1 MRGGDGL
8 TRLMLGPRYPKF
20 DDLANGTAA
29 SYNPPMDT
37 RTETDSMGP
46 VEVDQSRYW
55 GAQTERARK
64 NFQVSPH
71 RIPVPFLRA
80 LCLLKGEA
88 AAVNATLGLLNSELA
103 AAIGQA
109 ANEAF
114 SGQFDGEFPLD
125 VFQTGSGTSWNMNAN
140 EVLAGRANE
149 ILAGARGGKKP
160 VHPNDHVN
168 LGQSSN
174 DVIPSVLN
182 VAGRLEAERLSGA
195 LDDLCSAFE
204 RKATEFSQ
212 VVKIGRTHLQDAV
225 PMTLGQEFGGFARQV
240 QLGAARI
247 RGVFGRL
254 EELAL
259 GGTALGTGLN
269 THAEF
274 GTRVASALCG
284 RLGVPFRPARD
295 YFEAIAARDVQVELM
310 GALNTVSTSLLKIG
324 NDLRLLSSGP
334 RTGFAE
340 ILLPELQPGSSIMPG
355 KVNPVILEML
365 NQACAHVMG
374 KHLSVTIAG
383 QNAPLQLNIMMPLL
397 AHETLSSLDLLT
409 NCVETLRTACVEGI
423 AADAK
428 RCSAQVERSLALVT
442 PLAVKLGYDRA
453 AALAKQA
460 LAEDKTIRQLVTE
473 QGLLSEE
480 ELNRVLDPRSLA
492 GL

>member
-1 MRGGDGL
+1 MAPRILYAVNLAKETGG
-8 TRLMLGPRYPKF
+8 P
-20 DDLANGTAA
+20 
-29 SYNPPMDT
+29 YNPGME
-37 RTETDSMGP
+37 RRIETDSMGP
-46 VEVDQSRYW
+46 IEVDSHRYW
-55 GAQTERARK
+55 GAQTERARR

-71 RIPVPFLRA
+71 RIPTAFLRA

-88 AAVNATLGLLNSELA
+88 AAANAGLGLLDPRLA
-103 AAIGQA
+103 GAIRQA
-109 ANEAF
+109 ADEAF
-114 SGQFDGEFPLD
+114 EGRFDDEFPLD

-149 ILAGARGGKKP
+149 ILSGTRGGKNP

-182 VAGRLEAERLSGA
+182 LAARLEAERFALTLDRLGLAFGA
-195 LDDLCSAFE
+195 
-204 RKATEFSQ
+204 KATEFAS

-225 PMTLGQEFGGFARQV
+225 PMTLGQEFSAFARQAH
-240 QLGAARI
+240 LGATRVRA
-247 RGVFGRL
+247 VFPRL

-259 GGTALGTGLN
+259 GGTALGTGIN
-269 THAEF
+269 THPEF
-274 GTRVASALCG
+274 SSLTCAALAA
-284 RLGVPFRPARD
+284 RLAVPFHPAENL
-295 YFEAIAARDVQVELM
+295 FEAIAARDVQVELM
-310 GALNTVSTSLLKIG
+310 GALNTVATALLKIG

-334 RTGFAE
+334 RTGFGE

-374 KHLSVTIAG
+374 KHLAVTIAG

-409 NCVETLRTACVEGI
+409 NCGETLRTSCVEGI
-423 AADAK
+423 VADEA
-428 RCSAQVERSLALVT
+428 RCAEQVERSLAMVT
-442 PLAVKLGYDRA
+442 PLALKIGYDKA

-460 LAEDKTIRQLVTE
+460 LAEDKTIRQLATE
-473 QGLLSEE
+473 QGLLTAL
-480 ELNRVLDPRSLA
+480 ELEVVLDPRTLA
-492 GL
+492 GLK

>member
-1 MRGGDGL
+1 ME
-8 TRLMLGPRYPKF
+8 
-20 DDLANGTAA
+20 N
-29 SYNPPMDT
+29 

-46 VEVDQSRYW
+46 VEVEARRYW
-55 GAQTERARK
+55 GAQTERARV

-88 AAVNATLGLLNSELA
+88 AGVNAALGLLDANLA
-103 AAIGQA
+103 AAIQQA
-109 ANEAF
+109 AAEAF
-114 SGQFDGEFPLD
+114 EGRFDGEFPLD

-149 ILAGARGGKKP
+149 ILTGVRGGKKP

-182 VAGRLEAERLSGA
+182 LSGRLEAERLAAA
-195 LDDLCSAFE
+195 LDALGAAFE
-204 RKATEFSQ
+204 AKAAEFAS

-225 PMTLGQEFGGFARQV
+225 PMTLGQEFGAFGRQMR
-240 QLGAARI
+240 LGAARV
-247 RGVFGRL
+247 RSVFPRL

-269 THAEF
+269 THPEF
-274 GTRVASALCG
+274 SARTCAALA
-284 RLGVPFRPARD
+284 RALALPFRPAENL
-295 YFEAIAARDVQVELM
+295 FEAIATRDVQVELM
-310 GALNTVSTSLLKIG
+310 GALNTVATALLKVG

-334 RTGFAE
+334 RTGFGE
-340 ILLPELQPGSSIMPG
+340 IRLPELQPGSSIMPG

-365 NQACAHVMG
+365 IQACAHVMG
-374 KHLSVTIAG
+374 KHLSVTVAG
-383 QNAPLQLNIMMPLL
+383 QNAPLQLNMMMPLL
-397 AHETLSSLDLLT
+397 AHETLSALDLLT
-409 NCVETLRTACVEGI
+409 NCVATLGTSCVEGI
-423 AADAK
+423 TADEK
-428 RCSAQVERSLALVT
+428 RCAEQVERSLAMVT
-442 PLAVKLGYDRA
+442 PLALKVGYDKA

-460 LAEDKTIRQLVTE
+460 LAEDKTIRQLAVE
-473 QGLLSEE
+473 QGLLPAA
-480 ELNRVLDPRSLA
+480 ELEAVLDPKRLA

>member
-1 MRGGDGL
+1 MAPRILYAVNLAKETGG
-8 TRLMLGPRYPKF
+8 P
-20 DDLANGTAA
+20 
-29 SYNPPMDT
+29 YNPGMES
-37 RTETDSMGP
+37 RIETDSMGP
-46 VEVDQSRYW
+46 IEVDLPRYW
-55 GAQTERARK
+55 GAQTERARR

-71 RIPVPFLRA
+71 RIPGAFLRA

-88 AAVNATLGLLNSELA
+88 ATVNAALGLVDPGLA
-103 AAIGQA
+103 GAIRQA
-109 ANEAF
+109 ADEAF
-114 SGQFDGEFPLD
+114 EGKFDGEFPLD

-149 ILAGARGGKKP
+149 ILTGVRGGKKP

-182 VAGRLEAERLSGA
+182 LSARLEAERLTVA
-195 LDDLCSAFE
+195 LDRLAGAFAA
-204 RKATEFSQ
+204 KAAEFAT

-225 PMTLGQEFGGFARQV
+225 PMTLGQEFSAFARQV
-240 QLGAARI
+240 SLGAARV
-247 RGVFGRL
+247 RAVYPRL

-259 GGTALGTGLN
+259 GGTALGTGIN
-269 THAEF
+269 THPGFSARACAALA
-274 GTRVASALCG
+274 TRLS
-284 RLGVPFRPARD
+284 VPFHPAENL
-295 YFEAIAARDVQVELM
+295 FEAIAARDVQVELM
-310 GALNTVSTSLLKIG
+310 GALNTVATALLKVG

-334 RTGFAE
+334 RTGFGE

-374 KHLSVTIAG
+374 KHLAVTIAG

-409 NCVETLRTACVEGI
+409 NCVETLRTACVEGM
-423 AADAK
+423 AADAA
-428 RCSAQVERSLALVT
+428 RCADQVERSLAMVT
-442 PLAVKLGYDRA
+442 PLALKIGYDRA

-460 LAEDKTIRQLVTE
+460 LAEDKTIRQLVLE
-473 QGLLSEE
+473 QKLLSPA
-480 ELNRVLDPRSLA
+480 ELEAVLDPRGMA

>member
-1 MRGGDGL
+1 
-8 TRLMLGPRYPKF
+8 
-20 DDLANGTAA
+20 
-29 SYNPPMDT
+29 MDK
-37 RTETDSMGP
+37 RIETDSMGP
-46 VEVDQSRYW
+46 IEVDFHRYW
-55 GAQTERARK
+55 GAQTERARR

-88 AAVNATLGLLNSELA
+88 AAVNASLGLIDPALA
-103 AAIGQA
+103 GAIRQA
-109 ANEAF
+109 ATEAF
-114 SGQFDGEFPLD
+114 AGRFDDEFPLD

-149 ILAGARGGKKP
+149 ILSGVRGGKKP

-182 VAGRLEAERLSGA
+182 LSGRIEGGRFASALDELATSLEA
-195 LDDLCSAFE
+195 
-204 RKATEFSQ
+204 KAAEFRT

-225 PMTLGQEFGGFARQV
+225 PMTLGQELGAFARQIR
-240 QLGAARI
+240 LGAARV
-247 RGVFGRL
+247 RGTFGRL

-269 THAEF
+269 THPEF
-274 GTRVASALCG
+274 ASRTAAALAS
-284 RLGVPFRPARD
+284 RLEVPFRPAESF
-295 YFEAIAARDVQVELM
+295 FEAIAARDVQVELM
-310 GALNTVSTSLLKIG
+310 GAVNTVATSLLKIG

-334 RTGFAE
+334 RTGFGE

-374 KHLSVTIAG
+374 KHLAVTIAG

-397 AHETLSSLDLLT
+397 AHETLSSLDLLSH
-409 NCVETLRTACVEGI
+409 CCDTLRTSCIDGI
-423 AADAK
+423 QADVR
-428 RCSAQVERSLALVT
+428 RCSEQVERSLALVT
-442 PLAVKLGYDRA
+442 PLALKIGYDRA

-460 LAEDKTIRQLVTE
+460 LAEDKTIRQLATE
-473 QGLLSEE
+473 QNLLPPA
-480 ELNRVLDPRSLA
+480 ELEAVLDASGMA

>member
-1 MRGGDGL
+1 MEH
-8 TRLMLGPRYPKF
+8 
-20 DDLANGTAA
+20 
-29 SYNPPMDT
+29 

-46 VEVDQSRYW
+46 IEVELARYW
-55 GAQTERARK
+55 GAQTERARR

-71 RIPVPFLRA
+71 RIPAPFLRA

-88 AAVNATLGLLNSELA
+88 AVVNAALGLLDEGVSKA
-103 AAIGQA
+103 VQQA
-109 ANEAF
+109 ADEAF
-114 SGQFDGEFPLD
+114 AGKFDGEFPLD

-149 ILAGARGGKKP
+149 ILTGVRGGKKP

-182 VAGRLEAERLSGA
+182 LAGRLEAGRFAQA
-195 LDDLCSAFE
+195 LDALAASFE
-204 RKATEFSQ
+204 AKATEFARI
-212 VVKIGRTHLQDAV
+212 VKIGRTHLQDAV
-225 PMTLGQEFGGFARQV
+225 PMTLGQEFTAFARQIR
-240 QLGAARI
+240 LGAARV
-247 RGVFGRL
+247 RSVFPRL

-269 THAEF
+269 THPEFAARTAARLAE
-274 GTRVASALCG
+274 
-284 RLGVPFRPARD
+284 RLGVPFRPAESF
-295 YFEAIAARDVQVELM
+295 FEAIAARDVQVELM
-310 GALNTVSTSLLKIG
+310 GAVNTVATSLLKIG

-334 RTGFAE
+334 RTGFGE

-397 AHETLSSLDLLT
+397 AHETLSSLDLLMQ
-409 NCVETLRTACVEGI
+409 CCDTLRASCVDGI
-423 AADAK
+423 VADVR
-428 RCSAQVERSLALVT
+428 RCSEQVERSLALVT
-442 PLAVKLGYDRA
+442 PLALKIGYDQA
-453 AALAKQA
+453 AALSKQA
-460 LAEDKTIRQLVTE
+460 LAEDKTIRQLVRE
-473 QGLLSEE
+473 HNLLSEN
-480 ELNRVLDPRSLA
+480 ELNAILDPSTMA

>member
-1 MRGGDGL
+1 MEPEVR
-8 TRLMLGPRYPKF
+8 TI
-20 DDLANGTAA
+20 AA
-29 SYNPPMDT
+29 MDH
-37 RTETDSMGP
+37 RIETDSMGP
-46 VEVDQSRYW
+46 VEVDSLRYW
-55 GAQTERARK
+55 GAQTERARL

-88 AAVNATLGLLNSELA
+88 SVVNDGLGLLDA
-103 AAIGQA
+103 RVATAIRQA
-109 ANEAF
+109 ADEAF
-114 SGQFDGEFPLD
+114 EGRFDGEFPLD

-149 ILAGARGGKKP
+149 ILTGVRGGKKP

-182 VAGRLEAERLSGA
+182 LSGRLEAGRFAESLDA
-195 LDDLCSAFE
+195 LAAAFE
-204 RKATEFSQ
+204 AKATAFRSI
-212 VVKIGRTHLQDAV
+212 VKIGRTHLQDAV
-225 PMTLGQEFGGFARQV
+225 PMTLGQEFGAFARQIR
-240 QLGAARI
+240 LGAARV
-247 RGVFGRL
+247 RSAFPRL

-269 THAEF
+269 THPEF
-274 GTRVASALCG
+274 AVRTAAALAL
-284 RLGVPFRPARD
+284 RLGIPFRPAESF
-295 YFEAIAARDVQVELM
+295 FEAIAARDVQVELM
-310 GALNTVSTSLLKIG
+310 GALNTVATALLKIG

-334 RTGFAE
+334 RTGFGE

-397 AHETLSSLDLLT
+397 AHETLSSLDLLGR
-409 NCVETLRTACVEGI
+409 CCDTLRTSCLEGLV
-423 AADAK
+423 ADER
-428 RCSAQVERSLALVT
+428 RCSEQVERSLALVT
-442 PLAVKLGYDRA
+442 PLALKIGYDRA

-460 LAEDKTIRQLVTE
+460 LAEDKTIRQLATE
-473 QGLLSEE
+473 QGLLPPE
-480 ELNRVLDPRSLA
+480 ELNAVLDPKDMA
-492 GL
+492 GI

>member
-1 MRGGDGL
+1 
-8 TRLMLGPRYPKF
+8 
-20 DDLANGTAA
+20 
-29 SYNPPMDT
+29 MDK
-37 RTETDSMGP
+37 RIETDSMGP
-46 VEVDQSRYW
+46 IEVEARRYW
-55 GAQTERARK
+55 GAQTERARL
-64 NFQVSPH
+64 NFRVSPH

-88 AAVNATLGLLNSELA
+88 ALVNAGLGLLDQA
-103 AAIGQA
+103 RADAVYQA
-109 ANEAF
+109 ASEAF
-114 SGQFDGEFPLD
+114 EGRFDDEFPLD

-149 ILAGARGGKKP
+149 ILTGVRGGKKP

-182 VAGRLEAERLSGA
+182 LSGRLGAHRLAGA
-195 LDDLCSAFE
+195 LDELAASFSSQAIEF
-204 RKATEFSQ
+204 AT

-225 PMTLGQEFGGFARQV
+225 PMTLGQEFGAFARQIR
-240 QLGAARI
+240 LGADRVRA
-247 RGVFGRL
+247 VYSRL

-269 THAEF
+269 THPEF
-274 GTRVASALCG
+274 GLRTASALAS
-284 RLGVPFRPARD
+284 RLGVPFHPAEN

-310 GALNTVSTSLLKIG
+310 GALNTVATTLLKIG

-334 RTGFAE
+334 RTGFGE

-397 AHETLSSLDLLT
+397 AHETLSSLDLLV
-409 NCVETLRTACVEGI
+409 NCCDTLRTSCVDGI
-423 AADAK
+423 VADAA
-428 RCSAQVERSLALVT
+428 RCAEQVERSLAMVT
-442 PLAVKLGYDRA
+442 PLALKIGYDKA

-460 LAEDKTIRQLVTE
+460 LAEDKTIRQLARE
-473 QGLLSEE
+473 QGLLPDD
-480 ELNRVLDPRSLA
+480 ELDAVLDAKGMA

>member
-1 MRGGDGL
+1 
-8 TRLMLGPRYPKF
+8 
-20 DDLANGTAA
+20 
-29 SYNPPMDT
+29 MDI

-46 VEVDQSRYW
+46 VEVDSRRYW
-55 GAQTERARK
+55 GAQTERARL

-88 AAVNATLGLLNSELA
+88 AGVNASLGLLAPKVAQAL
-103 AAIGQA
+103 GQA
-109 ANEAF
+109 ANEAAD
-114 SGQFDGEFPLD
+114 GRFDGEFPLD

-149 ILAGARGGKKP
+149 ILTGVRGGKKP

-182 VAGRLEAERLSGA
+182 LAGRLEAQRFALA
-195 LDDLCSAFE
+195 LDRLAASFE
-204 RKATEFSQ
+204 AKAAEFSSL
-212 VVKIGRTHLQDAV
+212 VKIGRTHLQDAV
-225 PMTLGQEFGGFARQV
+225 PMTLGQEFGAFARQIR
-240 QLGAARI
+240 LGAVRV
-247 RGVFGRL
+247 RTVFPRL

-269 THAEF
+269 THPEF
-274 GTRVASALCG
+274 ARLTTAALAQ
-284 RLGVPFRPARD
+284 RLGIPFRPAESF
-295 YFEAIAARDVQVELM
+295 FEAISARDVQVELM
-310 GALNTVSTSLLKIG
+310 GALNTVATALLKIG

-334 RTGFAE
+334 RTGFGE

-397 AHETLSSLDLLT
+397 AHETLSSLDLLV
-409 NCVETLRTACVEGI
+409 NCVDTLRESCVDGI
-423 AADAK
+423 EADAR
-428 RCSAQVERSLALVT
+428 RCSEQVERSLALVT
-442 PLAVKLGYDRA
+442 PLALKIGYDKA

-460 LAEDKTIRQLVTE
+460 LAEDKTIRQLATE
-473 QGLLSEE
+473 QGLLSAE
-480 ELNRVLDPRSLA
+480 ELEKVLDARGMA